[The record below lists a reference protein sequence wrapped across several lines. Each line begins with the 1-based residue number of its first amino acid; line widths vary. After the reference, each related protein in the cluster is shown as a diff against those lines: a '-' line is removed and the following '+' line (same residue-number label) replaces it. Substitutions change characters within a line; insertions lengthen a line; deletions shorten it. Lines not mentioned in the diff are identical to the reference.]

1 MAERIQRKRSKG
13 WKSPPNTVYVGRP
26 TMWGNPFSV
35 RESLYKDHW
44 SVVFEGKSIS
54 AEFATKR
61 NAQAEAVRLFEKWF
75 STEIADIGTEL
86 HNFRNKYG
94 WKGFSLACAVNMLR
108 GKNLSCWCG
117 ENEPCHAEV
126 ILRLANIAC
135 SGRIAGASTAEGL
148 SKPSAI
154 RH

>member
-26 TMWGNPFSV
+26 TVWGNPFYV
-35 RESLYKDHW
+35 RQKAFRIDDVWEVRCYEELLSEFSNKKD
-44 SVVFEGKSIS
+44 
-54 AEFATKR
+54 
-61 NAQAEAVRLFEKWF
+61 AQAEAVRLFEKWF

-117 ENEPCHAEV
+117 ADEPCHADV
-126 ILRLANIAC
+126 LLRLAN
-135 SGRIAGASTAEGL
+135 TA
-148 SKPSAI
+148 
-154 RH
+154 RT